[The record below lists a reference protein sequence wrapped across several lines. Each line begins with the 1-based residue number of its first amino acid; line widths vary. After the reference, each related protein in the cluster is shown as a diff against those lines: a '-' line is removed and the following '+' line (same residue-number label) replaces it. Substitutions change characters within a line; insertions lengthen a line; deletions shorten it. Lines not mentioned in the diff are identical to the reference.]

1 MTDQFI
7 VLKNKYKYNVPA
19 AALFFSNNHKALRV
33 EVPDIGKEF
42 TDSAYIGKDPE
53 GFIYYN
59 HLDSF
64 NGSVNYKINK
74 LTNSDG
80 HTLAHIK
87 FYRESPDSCHAE
99 FLAEDPTGSVAG
111 AGMDGW
117 TYSGAWKDLNIGC
130 ATASIRKYD
139 DSKTITFTVGTIH
152 KTATLVDSN
161 GVLNGKSVKVNG
173 NFFFKDINTINDGKF
188 ASYND
193 DRIVFYADNWA
204 GTDFTGYFIP
214 FEYSVE
220 ELGIKSN
227 STAIISGVSWA

>member
-7 VLKNKYKYNVPA
+7 VLKKKYTYNVPA
-19 AALFFSNNHKALRV
+19 AALFFSNAHKALRV

-64 NGSVNYKINK
+64 EGKIKYTISK
-74 LTNSDG
+74 LINNDG

-87 FYRESPDSCHAE
+87 FYRDSPDACHAE

-111 AGMDGW
+111 ANMDGW
-117 TYSGAWKDLNIGC
+117 SATGTWTDLNIGC

-152 KTATLVDSN
+152 RTATLTDTN
-161 GVLNGKSVKVNG
+161 NVLRGKSVKVNG
-173 NFFFKDINTINDGKF
+173 NFFFKDINTIKDGQY

-193 DRIVFYADNWA
+193 DRIVFYKDNWV
-204 GTDFTGYFIP
+204 GTDFTGYFIA

-220 ELGIKSN
+220 KLGIASN
-227 STAIISGVSWA
+227 NTAIISGVSWV